1 MMPAYQ
7 LLYRCLPVLLTTIAL
22 SACGFVDSGGS
33 QGEPPGNAGSDQT
46 VNEQA
51 TVVLRAQNTEGVATF
66 EWRQTGGA
74 PQVALM
80 NANTPI
86 ASFVAPSVTQ
96 NTVLT
101 FALITSDKFGATNTD
116 QVEISINNAPTANA
130 GVDRS
135 VFSKTSV
142 TLDGTES
149 SDTGG
154 AIAAYRWTQIAGR
167 RVALNGAATAH
178 PSFTAPV
185 VTSPTLLTFR
195 LVVSDNNGA
204 ASPPDTVNVQVK
216 GLPNRLP
223 IANAGPDRSAP
234 EGAAVTLNG
243 SGSSDPEG
251 GVLTYQWTQLSGP
264 RVTLSDT
271 NSPTPSFTAP
281 QVLLATPLTFRLTVT
296 DPAGASAFDTVT
308 ITVAAVAL
316 NEPPMANAGPN
327 QAVTGGAPVMLNG
340 TASTDSDGRI
350 VAFQW
355 SGSALLAGT
364 NTATPSFIAPDVD
377 HPTPLTFV
385 LTVTDNSG
393 ASDSDTVAILV
404 KPATPANDPPTAN
417 AGLDQTVTTGETVV
431 LNGAGSADLD
441 GTIVAF
447 QWSGPV
453 ALSGANTAT
462 PSFIAPDVSQQTRL
476 AFTLS
481 VTDDDGA
488 TDSDTVIITINP
500 AINQPPNADAGS
512 DQTVTA
518 GEAVTLDGS
527 ASSDPDG
534 TIAAFQWGGTVGLTG
549 ANTATPSFTAPD
561 VSQSTSF
568 TFTLTVTDNDGA
580 ADSDTATVTVNPAAN
595 QSPTAND
602 DGASTN
608 QDTSVTINVVSNDT
622 DADASIDASTV
633 SITSSPSS
641 GSANSNGDGTVT
653 YAPNAGFT
661 GTDSF
666 QYTVQDDNGA
676 RSNAAT
682 VTVTVNPLTVST
694 AGACYTTS
702 SGQLLRGRL
711 DHVMDK
717 QGPLKFSLVS
727 AGHKGTALV
736 TDPATGAFTYM
747 PTAVGASGSDTL
759 TYKVQDHLGH
769 SRLGQMTVVIDPK
782 LMALGG
788 AITAGVIDRAR
799 QLPVPEARVGY
810 RKPLQQELAA
820 AGYRMDFVGSQDYGA
835 GVSGFDYQSE
845 AHVGRTVREL
855 ALGSPAKDIAYPHVG
870 IYAWLEQNPAD
881 FVLLQVGAQDIRAG
895 GIAAVAALLDEIDRW
910 EQDHHAQ
917 VRVLLAGIIEPKPID
932 PRIAAFNAQLARMAK
947 ARRRN
952 PANPAYPDRITL
964 VNPQGF
970 VPADMHDR
978 LHPNATG
985 YAKLAG
991 AWLKAMQ
998 ATCKPPHE

>member
-1 MMPAYQ
+1 EGGTLNIPS
-7 LLYRCLPVLLTTIAL
+7 PGVLANDTDANGDSLTAILVSGPSHAASFSL
-22 SACGFVDSGGS
+22 QPSGGFS
-33 QGEPPGNAGSDQT
+33 YTHDGSEAASDSFTYRASDGIASSNVTTVTIGIAPINDAPVANNDSYVVDQSGTLNTPSPGVLTNDTDADGDSLVAILLSGPSNAAFFALGPGGAFSYIHNGSATTGDSFT
-46 VNEQA
+46 YRVSDGATFSNIA
-51 TVVLRAQNTEGVATF
+51 TV
-66 EWRQTGGA
+66 
-74 PQVALM
+74 
-80 NANTPI
+80 
-86 ASFVAPSVTQ
+86 
-96 NTVLT
+96 
-101 FALITSDKFGATNTD
+101 
-116 QVEISINNAPTANA
+116 SINITPVNQPPVANA
-130 GVDRS
+130 GVD
-135 VFSKTSV
+135 
-142 TLDGTES
+142 
-149 SDTGG
+149 
-154 AIAAYRWTQIAGR
+154 Q
-167 RVALNGAATAH
+167 
-178 PSFTAPV
+178 
-185 VTSPTLLTFR
+185 
-195 LVVSDNNGA
+195 VVS
-204 ASPPDTVNVQVK
+204 
-216 GLPNRLP
+216 
-223 IANAGPDRSAP
+223 AGD
-234 EGAAVTLNG
+234 AVTLN
-243 SGSSDPEG
+243 
-251 GVLTYQWTQLSGP
+251 
-264 RVTLSDT
+264 
-271 NSPTPSFTAP
+271 
-281 QVLLATPLTFRLTVT
+281 
-296 DPAGASAFDTVT
+296 
-308 ITVAAVAL
+308 
-316 NEPPMANAGPN
+316 
-327 QAVTGGAPVMLNG
+327 
-340 TASTDSDGRI
+340 
-350 VAFQW
+350 
-355 SGSALLAGT
+355 
-364 NTATPSFIAPDVD
+364 
-377 HPTPLTFV
+377 
-385 LTVTDNSG
+385 
-393 ASDSDTVAILV
+393 
-404 KPATPANDPPTAN
+404 
-417 AGLDQTVTTGETVV
+417 
-431 LNGAGSADLD
+431 
-441 GTIVAF
+441 
-447 QWSGPV
+447 
-453 ALSGANTAT
+453 
-462 PSFIAPDVSQQTRL
+462 
-476 AFTLS
+476 
-481 VTDDDGA
+481 
-488 TDSDTVIITINP
+488 
-500 AINQPPNADAGS
+500 
-512 DQTVTA
+512 
-518 GEAVTLDGS
+518 GS

-534 TIAAFQWGGTVGLTG
+534 SLTAFQWSQ
-549 ANTATPSFTAPD
+549 TAGPSVA
-561 VSQSTSF
+561 
-568 TFTLTVTDNDGA
+568 L
-580 ADSDTATVTVNPAAN
+580 SDPS
-595 QSPTAND
+595 SPTPGLIAPGVAAQTILAFNLIVID
-602 DGASTN
+602 DA
-608 QDTSVTINVVSNDT
+608 
-622 DADASIDASTV
+622 
-633 SITSSPSS
+633 
-641 GSANSNGDGTVT
+641 
-653 YAPNAGFT
+653 
-661 GTDSF
+661 
-666 QYTVQDDNGA
+666 GA

-711 DHVMDK
+711 DDVMDK

-881 FVLLQVGAQDIRAG
+881 FVLLQVGAQDIRVG